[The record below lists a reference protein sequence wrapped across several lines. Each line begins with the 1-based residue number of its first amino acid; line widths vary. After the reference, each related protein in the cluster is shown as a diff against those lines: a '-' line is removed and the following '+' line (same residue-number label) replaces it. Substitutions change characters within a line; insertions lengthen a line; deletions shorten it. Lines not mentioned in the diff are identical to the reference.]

1 MRPKISE
8 REFEE
13 RRRKVQDFMA
23 ERNLDLL
30 LLYADDRYVYGQA
43 YARWMIDYQPQ
54 FEAALVLVPA
64 KGEIALVTGAESVEF
79 ALHTS
84 RCRTV
89 YATPQFLHPNE
100 DYPYCE
106 VTSFEEVIARLEAQS
121 ERKIRHIGVAGKA
134 FIPYDL
140 FMEIV
145 EKFGNEWIHDVEEA
159 LSMLRAVKTE
169 EEISVIRYAYQI
181 AEKGMDTLHQK
192 LREGISERELAAE
205 AEYEMRK
212 MGSEGMGIE
221 TMINSGP
228 ANTSPILSRT
238 TFRELQRSDLVVA
251 TLAPRYEGYHG
262 AVGRPFVLGEAPKEI
277 QAYIE
282 LVMSAQE
289 ETMKSLGPGMTGKEM
304 DAISRNQLEKA
315 GFGKNFAYTGIHSV
329 GVIEFE
335 QPILSSK
342 CDVVLK
348 PNMVFSIDIPLF
360 LNKWGGMR
368 LENGYLVTEH
378 GCEPLNTWDRTYIKP
393 I

>member
-145 EKFGNEWIHDVEEA
+145 EKFGN
-159 LSMLRAVKTE
+159 
-169 EEISVIRYAYQI
+169 
-181 AEKGMDTLHQK
+181 
-192 LREGISERELAAE
+192 
-205 AEYEMRK
+205 
-212 MGSEGMGIE
+212 
-221 TMINSGP
+221 
-228 ANTSPILSRT
+228 
-238 TFRELQRSDLVVA
+238 
-251 TLAPRYEGYHG
+251 
-262 AVGRPFVLGEAPKEI
+262 
-277 QAYIE
+277 
-282 LVMSAQE
+282 
-289 ETMKSLGPGMTGKEM
+289 
-304 DAISRNQLEKA
+304 
-315 GFGKNFAYTGIHSV
+315 
-329 GVIEFE
+329 
-335 QPILSSK
+335 
-342 CDVVLK
+342 
-348 PNMVFSIDIPLF
+348 
-360 LNKWGGMR
+360 
-368 LENGYLVTEH
+368 
-378 GCEPLNTWDRTYIKP
+378 
-393 I
+393 

>member
-23 ERNLDLL
+23 ERDLDLL

-43 YARWMIDYQPQ
+43 HARWMIDYQPQ
-54 FEAALVLVPA
+54 FEAAMVLVPA
-64 KGEIALVTGAESVEF
+64 KGETALVTGAESVEF
-79 ALHTS
+79 ALNTS
-84 RCRTV
+84 KCRHV
-89 YATPQFLHPNE
+89 YATPEFLHPNE

-106 VTSFEEVIARLEAQS
+106 VTSFEAVIARMEELA
-121 ERKIRHIGVAGKA
+121 ERKIRNIGVAGKA

-140 FMEIV
+140 FMEIM
-145 EKFGNEWIHDVEEA
+145 EKFGNESIHDVEEEF
-159 LSMLRAVKTE
+159 SMLRAVKTQDE
-169 EEISVIRYAYQI
+169 LSVIRYAYQI
-181 AEKGMDTLHQK
+181 AEKGMDTLYQK

-205 AEYEMRK
+205 AEYVMRR

-228 ANTSPILSRT
+228 VNTSPILSRT
-238 TFRELQRSDLVVA
+238 TFREIRRNDLVVA

-262 AVGRPFVLGEAPKEI
+262 AMGRPFVLGEVSGEI
-277 QAYIE
+277 EGYIE

-289 ETMKSLGPGMTGKEM
+289 ETMKNLGPGMTAKEM
-304 DAISRNQLEKA
+304 DAISRNRLEKA

-342 CDVVLK
+342 SDVILK
-348 PNMVFSIDIPLF
+348 PNMVFSVDIPLF
-360 LNKWGGMR
+360 LNEWGGMR
-368 LENGYLVTEH
+368 LENGYLITEE

-393 I
+393 V